1 MAAFHRLRL
10 QLRRAALRMDVWI
23 CVVCSLKKSLYIPN
37 ASLFFALKTCFRAV
51 RVHCCCI
58 YLCVLITEAKTEV
71 LPFAHPDTPNPK
83 ILDDSY
89 KNETTLKELIVLHLL
104 I

>member
-10 QLRRAALRMDVWI
+10 QLRRAALRMDVWL
-23 CVVCSLKKSLYIPN
+23 CVACSLKKSLYIPN
-37 ASLFFALKTCFRAV
+37 ASLFFVLKTCFV

-71 LPFAHPDTPNPK
+71 LSFAHPDTYNPK
-83 ILDDSY
+83 TLDDSCR
-89 KNETTLKELIVLHLL
+89 NETTLKELIALHLL